1 MKIIG
6 ITGISGS
13 GKSSVSEIIAKKC
26 DDSIIIDADKIAKSM
41 AAINTKYYNAIKK
54 EFGKD
59 ILKANLEIDRKK
71 LANIIFNNDE
81 KRDVLNRITF
91 KYVVSNIKQKIN
103 LNKNKEVIIL
113 DIPLLFES
121 GLDEICDITLGII
134 ANKNVKIERI
144 CKRDKINI
152 NQAENR
158 INKQLEDKILEK
170 NCNYIIENNGSLKEL
185 NEKLQNF
192 IIHLKI

>member
-1 MKIIG
+1 M
-6 ITGISGS
+6 
-13 GKSSVSEIIAKKC
+13 
-26 DDSIIIDADKIAKSM
+26 
-41 AAINTKYYNAIKK
+41 
-54 EFGKD
+54 
-59 ILKANLEIDRKK
+59 
-71 LANIIFNNDE
+71 
-81 KRDVLNRITF
+81 
-91 KYVVSNIKQKIN
+91 SNIKQKIN
-103 LNKNKEVIIL
+103 FNKNKEVIIL

-134 ANKNVKIERI
+134 ADKNVKIERI

-185 NEKLQNF
+185 NKKLQNF

>member
-6 ITGISGS
+6 ITGNSGS

-26 DDSIIIDADKIAKSM
+26 DNSIIIDADKIAKSM
-41 AAINTKYYNAIKK
+41 ASINTKYYNAIKK

-103 LNKNKEVIIL
+103 FNKNKEVIIIDNQILYQSDL
-113 DIPLLFES
+113 DQ
-121 GLDEICDITLGII
+121 ICDITLGII
-134 ANKNVKIERI
+134 ADKNVKIERI

>member
-6 ITGISGS
+6 ITGNSGS

-26 DDSIIIDADKIAKSM
+26 DNSIIIDADKIAKSM

-134 ANKNVKIERI
+134 ADKNVKIERI

>member
-6 ITGISGS
+6 ITGNSGS

-26 DDSIIIDADKIAKSM
+26 DNSIIIDADKIAKSM
-41 AAINTKYYNAIKK
+41 ASINTKYYNAIKK
-54 EFGKD
+54 EFG
-59 ILKANLEIDRKK
+59 NLEIDRKK

-103 LNKNKEVIIL
+103 FNKNKEVIIL

-134 ANKNVKIERI
+134 ADKNVKIERI

>member
-6 ITGISGS
+6 ITGNSGS

>member
-6 ITGISGS
+6 ITGNSGS

-152 NQAENR
+152 KQAENR

>member
-6 ITGISGS
+6 ITGNSGS

-26 DDSIIIDADKIAKSM
+26 DNSIIIDADKIAKSM

>member
-6 ITGISGS
+6 ITGNSGS

-134 ANKNVKIERI
+134 ADKNVKIERI

>member
-1 MKIIG
+1 LKIIG
-6 ITGISGS
+6 ITGNSGS

-134 ANKNVKIERI
+134 ADKNVKIERI